1 MSVSGYI
8 IVVDDNV
15 RKIIEQGIH
24 DLEIAERMV
33 EDMDGSKQGL
43 FLNGPLHTV
52 IGRGLT
58 ALTVLKN
65 KIEEIS

>member
-8 IVVDDNV
+8 IIVDDNV

-24 DLEIAERMV
+24 DLENAENILEEEANNSRV
-33 EDMDGSKQGL
+33 
-43 FLNGPLHTV
+43 HTLV
-52 IGRGLT
+52 SRGLT
-58 ALTVLKN
+58 SLVVLKS

>member
-24 DLEIAERMV
+24 DLEMAERMV
-33 EDMDGSKQGL
+33 EDRDGRQQGL
-43 FLNGPLHTV
+43 LLNGPLHTV

-58 ALTVLKN
+58 SLTVLKS